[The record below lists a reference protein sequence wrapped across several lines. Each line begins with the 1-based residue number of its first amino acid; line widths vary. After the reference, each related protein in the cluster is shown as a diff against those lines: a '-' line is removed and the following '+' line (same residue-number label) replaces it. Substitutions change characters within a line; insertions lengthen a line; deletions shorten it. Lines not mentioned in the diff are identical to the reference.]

1 MKAPNQWDVA
11 RAANTMAVVT
21 NIAIDPNKITVRI
34 KNKLIKWL
42 ETGYLDGGYR
52 SEARKIGEMLAQKFN
67 LPTTATTWRGL
78 HARITNKQMGRELS
92 ELLQADWAAEV
103 LERPHIAR
111 SWYAGKYDEALDACE
126 RADGVDFHIY
136 LHNKEFRQPMVDVL
150 AKHITDDERAAL
162 QLAIDAIKGTEPIH
176 CFTYQ

>member
-21 NIAIDPNKITVRI
+21 NIAIDPTKITVRI

-42 ETGYLDGGYR
+42 ESGHLDGGYR
-52 SEARKIGEMLAQKFN
+52 SEARKIGDLLAEKFN

-78 HARITNKQMGRELS
+78 HARITNKQMGREIS
-92 ELLQADWAAEV
+92 ELIQADWAAE
-103 LERPHIAR
+103 LLDRPSLAR
-111 SWYAGKYDEALDACE
+111 SWYAGKYDEALDACK
-126 RADGVDFHIY
+126 RADGVEVHIY
-136 LHNKEFRQPMVDVL
+136 LHGKEYRQAIIDVL
-150 AKHITDDERAAL
+150 TKYITDDERTAL